1 VLLRELF
8 YKEDGPADDSMER
21 YGRAFNHPEHLVFFK
36 GSAGAL
42 EALSHFKEIAT
53 EQEGNTTVRG
63 KWDGNPQVYWGRERA
78 GGPLILAGH
87 NQWSRG
93 VATDSAEGVYDFIAN
108 QSGKPKTPDEQK
120 ARQSFAKNF
129 ANLYPLFDAATPKD
143 FAGFVYADSLFGVDP
158 SLDKKLIKMEGYPK
172 GVWTFAPNPK
182 SNTRYYVDAASE
194 LGQRIAQAKV
204 MVVGHG
210 EFDSFGAPDRSQKP
224 MDDFEMFNQTGG
236 LIVQGPI
243 YTKGGSGQDTGR
255 IEQLIDYVSNEV
267 KGVGKTIDAFI
278 GSLPDPDKNGIFYPF
293 FNAMSNLHAN
303 SEQAFDSIDGD
314 TFTNWMAQKGI
325 SEKKQQHV
333 VAMIK
338 QYPGA
343 LDGMLQLIK
352 DIRNMKDEVVAAYKG
367 QGKPEIWD
375 SEGEG
380 YVRYAQPG
388 HKYGNIKLVPTSWAP
403 GKKPA

>member
-1 VLLRELF
+1 
-8 YKEDGPADDSMER
+8 
-21 YGRAFNHPEHLVFFK
+21 
-36 GSAGAL
+36 
-42 EALSHFKEIAT
+42 
-53 EQEGNTTVRG
+53 VRG

-93 VATDSAEGVYDFIAN
+93 VASDRAEGVYDFIAN
-108 QSGKPKTPDEQK
+108 QSGKPKTPAEQQ
-120 ARQSFAKNF
+120 ARQQFAKNF

-158 SLDKKLIKMEGYPK
+158 SLDKKLIKMDGYPK

-210 EFDSFGAPDRSQKP
+210 EFDSFGAPDRAQKP

-243 YTKGGSGQDTGR
+243 YTKGGSGQDTSK
-255 IEQLIDYVSNEV
+255 IEELIGYVADEV
-267 KGVGKTIDAFI
+267 AGVGKTIDAFI
-278 GSLPDPDKNGIFYPF
+278 SSLPDPDKNGIFYPF

-303 SEQAFDSIDGD
+303 NEQSFDSITGD
-314 TFTNWMAQKGI
+314 TFTLDAPTAGSHIYFTGSTAHTLTAPAFGDFTLGDVITVVNNSIANIAIVSDGASIIKKAGTTTSGNVSLKAGGVATLMLVEVDVWFVNGAGI
-325 SEKKQQHV
+325 
-333 VAMIK
+333 
-338 QYPGA
+338 
-343 LDGMLQLIK
+343 
-352 DIRNMKDEVVAAYKG
+352 
-367 QGKPEIWD
+367 
-375 SEGEG
+375 
-380 YVRYAQPG
+380 
-388 HKYGNIKLVPTSWAP
+388 
-403 GKKPA
+403 